1 MPRIAWIR
9 FRFAPVLPLAV
20 VVAALGCRDDAE
32 SPTGPELG
40 PALSTSATQALS
52 FRQISAG
59 KFHSCGVTTDNLA
72 YCWGQDA
79 SGELGDGTHPANGS
93 SSTPIPVSGGLHFLQ
108 VSAGNYYS
116 CGVTTDQRAYCWGEN
131 FYGKLGDG
139 TNTPRLTPVAVI
151 GGHRFR
157 QVDTGDYH
165 TCAVTPSDEAF
176 CWGYNHYGQLG
187 DGSTFNQRRR
197 PVRVAG
203 GLTFRRV
210 IAGALHTCG
219 VTTGFRAYCW
229 GDGRDGQIGD
239 GKTYT
244 RWTPRLVTG
253 GLSFRQVHAGYTHR
267 PGGAHSCGVTTDNR
281 AYCWG
286 GNDQGQLGDG
296 TTIQRLK
303 PVAVA
308 GGLQFNGVSPSEEH
322 TCGVTTGSRAY
333 CWGWSYYGVL
343 GDGSQL
349 GDGPARLSPVAVVGG
364 ISFSAV
370 SAGPGHTCGVTTGN
384 AGYCWGQNNAG
395 QLGDGS
401 QTTTSTPVA
410 VAAP

>member
-1 MPRIAWIR
+1 MPRIGSVR

-20 VVAALGCRDDAE
+20 VLAALGCRDDAE
-32 SPTGPELG
+32 SPTGPGAE
-40 PALSTSATQALS
+40 PALSTTTAPLS

-59 KFHSCGVTTDNLA
+59 TFHSCGVTTDNLA

-79 SGELGDGTHPANGS
+79 SGELGDGTQPANGFS
-93 SSTPIPVSGGLHFLQ
+93 SKPIPVAGGLHFVQ
-108 VSAGNYYS
+108 VSAGYYYS

-131 FYGKLGDG
+131 VYGKLGDG
-139 TNTPRLTPVAVI
+139 TNTRRLTPVAVI

-157 QVDTGDYH
+157 QVDAGLFH
-165 TCAVTPSDEAF
+165 TCGLTPSDEAF
-176 CWGYNHYGQLG
+176 CWGYNRYGQLG
-187 DGSTFNQRRR
+187 DGSEFNQRQR

-210 IAGALHTCG
+210 IAGGIHTCG

-229 GDGRDGQIGD
+229 GNGSHGQIGD
-239 GKTYT
+239 GKTYL
-244 RWTPRLVTG
+244 RRTPRLVTG
-253 GLSFRQVHAGYTHR
+253 GLSFRQVHAGNT
-267 PGGAHSCGVTTDNR
+267 HSCGLTTENR

-286 GNDQGQLGDG
+286 GNDRGQLGDG

-303 PVAVA
+303 PVAVS
-308 GGLQFNGVSPSEEH
+308 GGLQFNGISPSEVH

-333 CWGWSYYGVL
+333 CWGWRHYGQL

-349 GDGPARLSPVAVVGG
+349 GDDTPRLSPVAVVGG
-364 ISFSAV
+364 LRFSAV
-370 SAGPGHTCGVTTGN
+370 SAGGAHSCGVTTGN
-384 AGYCWGQNNAG
+384 AGYCWGQDSAG
-395 QLGDGS
+395 ELGDGS